1 MFETEKR
8 LFVDIDGTLAVWQV
22 GTPYEELLK
31 RGYFRSL
38 PVHDSVVQA
47 VRVLLAKEKQFGF
60 KTYILSALMPGNPW
74 AEAEKRAWV
83 NEHLPELS
91 ASRMI
96 FCESGANK
104 SQIVAERFGEIY
116 QGFVLLD
123 DYSANLHAWEQAGG
137 KGIKLMNGING
148 TKGTWN
154 GLVVSR
160 FASPEHTEIQVLR
173 ALGLWPEKSEK
184 A

>member
-47 VRVLLAKEKQFGF
+47 VRVLLAKEK
-60 KTYILSALMPGNPW
+60 
-74 AEAEKRAWV
+74 
-83 NEHLPELS
+83 H
-91 ASRMI
+91 
-96 FCESGANK
+96 
-104 SQIVAERFGEIY
+104 
-116 QGFVLLD
+116 
-123 DYSANLHAWEQAGG
+123 LHAWEQAGG

-160 FASPEHTEIQVLR
+160 FASPEHTEIQILR

>member
-1 MFETEKR
+1 
-8 LFVDIDGTLAVWQV
+8 
-22 GTPYEELLK
+22 
-31 RGYFRSL
+31 
-38 PVHDSVVQA
+38 
-47 VRVLLAKEKQFGF
+47 
-60 KTYILSALMPGNPW
+60 MPGNPW

-160 FASPEHTEIQVLR
+160 FASPEHTEIQILR
-173 ALGLWPEKSEK
+173 ELGLWPEKSEK